1 MDIIKI
7 IGIGFLTLII
17 TIILKEYKK
26 EYAVYAVL
34 IGGALIILYS
44 IDTLKSIITFLT
56 EISNNSNYNN
66 LFISLLLKITGI
78 SILTE
83 YAVSICRD
91 VGENSIAN
99 KIDFG
104 GKILVISLS
113 IPVISTTLETLTKLL
128 PWGENYGWNYRLTNR
143 SIRN

>member
-78 SILTE
+78 SI
-83 YAVSICRD
+83 CRD